1 VFCCKYSCG
10 SGYNNFAS
18 EMECTVTCGAGQ
30 DQPVLQYPAQPAG
43 QYPAQP
49 AGQYPAQPAGQ
60 YPAQPAGQY
69 PAQPYAPYPT
79 PFGPSNPGT
88 AFRPPYNTVPRPE
101 APTNGGSGSLW
112 DTTEYVPLLSQDQ
125 FPAFIQNHQ
134 LSLGKLSPSWKQL

>member
-1 VFCCKYSCG
+1 VFCCQYFCG

-30 DQPVLQYPAQPAG
+30 DQPAL
-43 QYPAQP
+43 
-49 AGQYPAQPAGQ
+49 Q

-79 PFGPSNPGT
+79 PFGPANPGT
-88 AFRPPYNTVPRPE
+88 VFRPPYNAVPRPE
-101 APTNGGSGSLW
+101 HPTNSGSLW
-112 DTTEYVPLLSQDQ
+112 DTTEYVPLLTQDQ
-125 FPAFIQNHQ
+125 FPAFIQNNQ